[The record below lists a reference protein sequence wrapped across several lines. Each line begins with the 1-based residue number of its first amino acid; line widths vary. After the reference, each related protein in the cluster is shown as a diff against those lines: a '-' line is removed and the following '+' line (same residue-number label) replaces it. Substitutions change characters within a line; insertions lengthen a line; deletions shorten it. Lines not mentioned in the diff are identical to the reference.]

1 MARLLEKKV
10 SRRHFM
16 GLSSCALATLAIGSQ
31 VKVLKALAKD
41 GKIDAPTG
49 LGSKD
54 VYSSCGMCVNKC
66 GFIARVKDGVIQKLD
81 PNPEFF
87 IRSRAMLCARGN
99 AGVKVVYDP
108 DRLKYPLIR
117 VEGSKRGEGKFRRAT
132 WEEALDLVAKNMNE
146 IKDKYSRA
154 SVMFASTEGTFS
166 EHFFTQLA
174 ECYGSPN
181 TLRHPTLCLSSNI
194 QGFGAT
200 FGTNPTPDVLNA
212 DFIIMSGANRSEAL
226 MTPDSIDLLR
236 GDGGKRKL
244 VYLDPRFTKTSAKAD
259 EWYPI
264 RPGTDMAFI
273 LAMIHVIVTENLQ
286 DQAFIDEFT
295 VGFEQL
301 VPHVA
306 PYTPEWA
313 ATECDIPAAD
323 IRRIAREFA
332 AAAPRAVYY
341 QGRRSSFMANDTQM
355 RRAMAILNA
364 IIGNWDTKGGLIPN
378 ACIELTKHDY
388 LAPWYD
394 EDIPGRLD
402 EGSVTYLSEKDGAW
416 PAFRDRALAADPYP
430 IKGMM
435 VYKQNPLA
443 SVPNR
448 AKTLKLMEQMDF
460 ICTIDIT
467 MSDTAWYSDVVLPE
481 ATYLERQDPLECLGG
496 IVPVV
501 AFRQPCIP
509 PMFESKESLWIIQ
522 EIAKRLSEEIAAE
535 FDFTMEEHL
544 HHQVKHNPQIL
555 EDLKTKGIYY
565 ADTEPNYGRT
575 RGNPLKTKS
584 GKIEIFS
591 QKYADNGLD
600 PLPVYTRPTAV
611 PSNRYRLLVGRHAY
625 FTHGTTANNPYL
637 HDIMPE
643 NTLWLNP
650 VEAQKLGLKNG
661 QMVKVRSAVGE
672 EKLKLEVTQKIRPD
686 SVYMAHGFGV
696 LSKAQ
701 TNIYGKG
708 GSDAALIEEKYC
720 PISGNVAMHETFVEI
735 LPA

>member
-1 MARLLEKKV
+1 
-10 SRRHFM
+10 M
-16 GLSSCALATLAIGSQ
+16 GLSSCALATVAVGSQ

-41 GKIDAPTG
+41 GHVGNVTPLATQ
-49 LGSKD
+49 D
-54 VYSSCGMCVNKC
+54 VLTSCGMCVNKC
-66 GFIARVKDGVIQKLD
+66 GVIARVQNGVIQKLD
-81 PNPEFF
+81 PNPEFYVK
-87 IRSRAMLCARGN
+87 SRAMLCARGN
-99 AGVKVVYDP
+99 AGTKVVYDP

-117 VEGSKRGEGKFRRAT
+117 VEGSKRGEGKFRRAS
-132 WEEALDLVAKNMNE
+132 WEEAFDLVAKNMNE
-146 IKDKYSRA
+146 IAAKHSRA

-181 TLRHPTLCLSSNI
+181 TVRHPTLCLSSNI

-212 DFIIMSGANRSEAL
+212 DYIIMSGANRSEAL
-226 MTPDSIDLLR
+226 MTPDSIDMLT
-236 GDGGKRKL
+236 GAGGKRKL
-244 VYLDPRFTKTSAKAD
+244 VYLDPRFTKTAAKAD

-264 RPGTDMAFI
+264 KPGTDMAFI
-273 LAMIHVIVTENLQ
+273 LAMINVIITEGVY
-286 DQAFIDEFT
+286 DSDFIEEYT
-295 VGFEQL
+295 IGFEQL
-301 VPHVA
+301 VPHIV

-313 ATECDIPAAD
+313 AAECEIPAED
-323 IRRIAREFA
+323 IRRIALEFA
-332 AAAPRAVYY
+332 NASPKAVYY

-364 IIGNWDTKGGLIPN
+364 IVGSWDTKGGMMPN
-378 ACIELTKHDY
+378 DCIALTKHDY
-388 LAPWYD
+388 IAPWYD
-394 EDIPGRLD
+394 EDIPGRL
-402 EGSVTYLSEKDGAW
+402 EGDDVTYLSEKDGSW

-435 VYKQNPLA
+435 VYKQNVLA

-448 AKTLKLMEQMDF
+448 AKSIQLMEQMDF

-501 AFRQPCIP
+501 AFRQPCIE

-522 EIAKRLSEEIAAE
+522 GIAKRLSDEIYAE
-535 FDFTMEEHL
+535 FDFTMEEHI
-544 HHQVKHNPQIL
+544 HHQVKKNPQIL
-555 EDLKTKGIYY
+555 EDLKTKGVYY
-565 ADTEPNYGRT
+565 EYSEPKYGRT
-575 RGNPLKTKS
+575 RGTRLKTKS
-584 GKIEIFS
+584 GKIELYS
-591 QKYADNGLD
+591 EKYAENGHD
-600 PLPVYTRPTAV
+600 PLPVYTSPVTV
-611 PSNRYRLLVGRHAY
+611 PSNRYRLLVGRHAF

-643 NTLWLNP
+643 NTLWLN
-650 VEAQKLGLKNG
+650 VREAEKLGLKNG
-661 QMVKVRSAVGE
+661 QRVKVRSAVGE
-672 EKLKLEVTQKIRPD
+672 ETLQLEVTQKIRPD